1 MGGCGRR
8 GSSWQRV
15 SPGNSSRHIAMN
27 DFARFVTENE
37 NADTT
42 RLLLSYKG
50 GDGFDIRLAAST
62 IEVRRKIRKKVPS
75 WYSVPE
81 LAFPSG
87 LSAEQCSSE
96 QTALYKAGI
105 VSGLFPGGKAR
116 IADLT
121 GGLGVDTWA
130 FAGVG
135 SAVLYNEMDRGL
147 ARAAEKNFRALGRE
161 NISVVSMELVPEN
174 EDVTVKDPGLA
185 GGTGE
190 RETIRGSV
198 REILGD
204 FRPDVIFLDP
214 ARRGEGGRKVF
225 LPEDCSPDVLQLS
238 GELFRQS
245 RYILLKMSPM
255 ADISLLLK
263 RLGTGCREVHIL
275 AASGECKEVVI
286 LMDRDFCGECIF
298 TVNSGGASLAFPMSG
313 IADAVP
319 EYVRNREEIRE
330 GSVLYEP
337 GKALMKAG
345 AFNLL
350 CPLFHIRKLGRFTH
364 YYLCGSAGEV
374 SGRLPEELA
383 DNGKFF
389 LVKEVLPLNK
399 RSMREA
405 GRKYGKGEV
414 TARNLK
420 MDSETLRS
428 RLGIAPGGNLHFFG
442 LQCLC
447 GPAPEN
453 LLLVTEPLLP

>member
-1 MGGCGRR
+1 
-8 GSSWQRV
+8 
-15 SPGNSSRHIAMN
+15 MN

-81 LAFPSG
+81 LSFPSG

-130 FAGVG
+130 FAGVA
-135 SAVLYNEMDRGL
+135 SAVLYNEMDRDL

-190 RETIRGSV
+190 RETVRGSV

-319 EYVRNREEIRE
+319 EYVRNREGIR
-330 GSVLYEP
+330 
-337 GKALMKAG
+337 
-345 AFNLL
+345 
-350 CPLFHIRKLGRFTH
+350 
-364 YYLCGSAGEV
+364 
-374 SGRLPEELA
+374 
-383 DNGKFF
+383 
-389 LVKEVLPLNK
+389 
-399 RSMREA
+399 
-405 GRKYGKGEV
+405 
-414 TARNLK
+414 
-420 MDSETLRS
+420 
-428 RLGIAPGGNLHFFG
+428 
-442 LQCLC
+442 
-447 GPAPEN
+447 
-453 LLLVTEPLLP
+453 